1 MTDFE
6 TTLQNLAR
14 TVKNDTIELCAK
26 RIAPIGPRPCNCERC
41 DCHNQG
47 DAEAVA
53 SWDSSTADA
62 ASIRAL
68 AD

>member
-6 TTLQNLAR
+6 TTMRELAR
-14 TVKNDTIELCAK
+14 TVKNDTIEVCAK
-26 RIAPIGPRPCNCERC
+26 MIAPIGPRPCDCERC

-53 SWDSSTADA
+53 AWDRSTSDA
-62 ASIRAL
+62 ALIRAL